1 METSTSTSTSTY
13 NTIELSNSDK
23 SDNNDNTPTIQRKLT
38 KNTANKDLLETLPFS
53 LRLYLRW
60 TSLLRS
66 PHSLIRK
73 IFLCA
78 AGFGYIF
85 FCGPI
90 NGWNAVEI
98 KDPVTNLTHV
108 SVSLDTRIDFFGFTV
123 LVLFLL
129 FAPRW
134 INAVSTYLSDGGID
148 LAQHW
153 SRFSR
158 HDASRVTSLSRVS
171 NVFLFI
177 NVMFALLIFSV
188 FPGAMANNYSK
199 IPIGT
204 PAWYYLYWWLIKI
217 LPGPCMILCSF
228 PMVFLIAP
236 LFKLITEAQ
245 VISVQETFV
254 RIKHAIHMDMGTVD
268 MDRKQEIEH
277 KEDTL
282 LKLTNQISQ
291 IVEEEAAWFS
301 KANKEFSR
309 AAASIACNLC
319 LNFLAMNLQSL
330 LKLVAGEPFTEKGG
344 DFVTQLIFNLLLNIF
359 FVGIPLV
366 VLQKCIVPGMA
377 WERLCQSLYQPK
389 NAGAFSKKVNG
400 LYSIQ
405 SFVHG
410 MELHVMDFGWRFFGV
425 QMTMG
430 LFRAVAGA
438 MVTLIGVLAA
448 AIFRS
453 VEI

>member
-1 METSTSTSTSTY
+1 MEPSTSTSTY
-13 NTIELSNSDK
+13 NTIELSNSDN
-23 SDNNDNTPTIQRKLT
+23 SDNNDNTPIQRKLT

-73 IFLCA
+73 LFLYA

-85 FCGPI
+85 FSGTV
-90 NGWNAVEI
+90 NGYNAYEI
-98 KDPVTNLTHV
+98 KDPVTNFTHV
-108 SVSLDTRIDFFGFTV
+108 SVSLDARVDYSAFART
-123 LVLFLL
+123 VLFLL

-153 SRFSR
+153 SKFPR

-177 NVMFALLIFSV
+177 NVMFALFVFAI
-188 FPGAMANNYSK
+188 FPGGMADDYSK
-199 IPIGT
+199 IPNGT
-204 PAWYYLYWWLIKI
+204 PGWFYLYWWLIKV
-217 LPGPCMILCSF
+217 LPMPCMMLCSF
-228 PMVFLIAP
+228 PIIFLIAP

-245 VISVQETFV
+245 VISVQETFI
-254 RIKHAIHMDMGTVD
+254 RIKHAIRMDMD
-268 MDRKQEIEH
+268 MDIKQEIEH
-277 KEDTL
+277 KEEKL
-282 LKLTNQISQ
+282 LDLPNQISQ

-309 AAASIACNLC
+309 AAASIACTMLG
-319 LNFLAMNLQSL
+319 NFLALNLSL
-330 LKLVAGEPFTEKGG
+330 LLQLVAGEPFAKNSAEI
-344 DFVTQLIFNLLLNIF
+344 VTRAIFTLLLNSF

-366 VLQKCIVPGMA
+366 VLQKSIVPGMA
-377 WERLCQSLYQPK
+377 WERSCQSLYQPK
-389 NAGAFSKKVNG
+389 NAWALNHFIPKMHGH
-400 LYSIQ
+400 SIQ

-410 MELHVMDFGWRFFGV
+410 MELHIMDFGWRFFGV